1 MTIKSQEEKLN
12 FQAEVKQLLQLV
24 THSLYSNKEIF
35 LRELISNAAD
45 AADKLRFL
53 ALTDDA
59 LYEGDNDL
67 RIKVAFDPKE
77 KTITVSDNGIGMS
90 REEVIANLG
99 TIAKSGTKEFLA
111 QLSGDKARDAHLI
124 GQFGVGFYSAF
135 VVAEKVVV
143 KTRRAGMRPD
153 QGVIW
158 ESAAD
163 GEYLVSNI
171 GLPKRGTE
179 VILYLKEDEAEFLDY
194 WRLRSIIT
202 KYSDHIL
209 LPIYMDKPQEETPA
223 DEKDK
228 EAKDKDNVVATQPQE
243 EVVNK
248 ATALWTVSKKDIKDE
263 EYKELY
269 KHITHDFTDPLLWS
283 HNVVEGTTEYTTLL
297 YIPEH
302 APFDL
307 WHRDHRYG
315 LKLYAQRV
323 FIMDNAEQLL
333 PNYLRFVRGIV
344 DSKDLPL
351 NVSREILQSNKV
363 IDSMRSGIIKR
374 VLTMLEKLAQDDAEK
389 YVKFWQA
396 FGQVMKEG
404 LVEDQSNK
412 DSIAKLLRFASTHED
427 SDKQNVTLD
436 DYVARMLPGQ
446 EKIYYITAENYMTAK
461 NSPHLEIFR
470 KKGIE
475 VLLLVDRVDEWML
488 SGLYEYAGKQLHSVA
503 KGDVDLSKIESK
515 QTADTAEDSA
525 NEDKEAPAVDDKD
538 FASIVKQIQEVLGE
552 KVKEVRLST
561 RLTTSPVCLVADEN
575 DMSIH
580 LQRLM
585 EAAGQRMPRS
595 KPILEI
601 NAHHPLVMQLQN
613 ESDDQKF
620 AEWAKLLFEQALIAE
635 GGQLEDPASFV
646 RRLNTLLCDK

>member
-1 MTIKSQEEKLN
+1 MSVKPQEEKLS

-45 AADKLRFL
+45 AADKLRFV

-59 LYEGDNDL
+59 LYEGDNNL
-67 RIKVAFDPKE
+67 WIKVAFDPKE
-77 KTITVSDNGIGMS
+77 KTITVSDNGIGMN
-90 REEVIANLG
+90 REEVIENLG

-111 QLSGDKARDAHLI
+111 RLSGDQARDAHLI

-135 VVAEKVVV
+135 VVADKVVV
-143 KTRRAGMRPD
+143 KTRRAGMQPE
-153 QGVIW
+153 QGVQW

-163 GEYLVSNI
+163 GEYVVSNI
-171 GLPKRGTE
+171 ELPQRGTE
-179 VILYLKEDEAEFLDY
+179 IILHLKEEENEFLDY

-202 KYSDHIL
+202 KYSDHII
-209 LPIYMDKPQEETPA
+209 LPIYMAKPVEENA
-223 DEKDK
+223 DDKDK
-228 EAKDKDNVVATQPQE
+228 KEQKTEQKPQE
-243 EVVNK
+243 EVVNR
-248 ATALWTVSKKDIKDE
+248 ATALWTLPKKDIKDE
-263 EYKELY
+263 DYKELY

-283 HNVVEGTTEYTTLL
+283 HNVVEGKLEYTTLL
-297 YIPEH
+297 YVPER

-315 LKLYAQRV
+315 LKLYVQRV

-333 PNYLRFVRGIV
+333 PNYLRFVRGVV

-351 NVSREILQSNKV
+351 NVSREILQNNKV
-363 IDSMRSGIIKR
+363 IDNMRSGIVKR
-374 VLTMLEKLAQDDAEK
+374 ILTMLEKMAQEDSEK
-389 YVKFWQA
+389 YTKFWQA

-404 LVEDQSNK
+404 LVEDVGNK

-427 SDKQNVTLD
+427 NEKQIVALV

-446 EKIYYITAENYMTAK
+446 DKIYYITAENYMTAK

-475 VLLLVDRVDEWML
+475 VLLLTDRVDEWML
-488 SGLYEYAGKQLHSVA
+488 SGLNEYEGKQLQSVA
-503 KGDVDLSKIESK
+503 KGEIDLSKVELKS
-515 QTADTAEDSA
+515 DVAEKGV
-525 NEDKEAPAVDDKD
+525 DKEEKDAPVNNEE
-538 FASIVKQIQEVLGE
+538 FSGMVKQVQEVLGE
-552 KVKEVRLST
+552 KVKEVRVSA
-561 RLTTSPVCLVADEN
+561 RLTESPVCLVAAEN
-575 DMSIH
+575 DMSVH

-585 EAAGQRMPRS
+585 EAAGQHIPRS

-601 NAHHPLVMQLQN
+601 NPRHPLIVQLKN
-613 ESDDQKF
+613 EADDQKF
-620 AEWAKLLFEQALIAE
+620 AEWAHLLFEQALIAE

-646 RRLNTLLCDK
+646 RRLNSLLLDKEE